1 MVSPRDL
8 YFLLLGL
15 VAAERGVELAI
26 STRNARRA
34 LARGAVE
41 SGRGHYPVMVAFHAL
56 FLGACAAEAL
66 ARPVPPAPLALL
78 AVLGALLA
86 QGLRWW
92 AVGALGER
100 WSTRILVVPG
110 EAPVTRGPY
119 RFLRHPNYLAVA
131 LEMACLPLAW
141 GSWRTA
147 LAFSIGN
154 AFLLAVRIPAEERAL
169 GPAWARAL
177 GDRPRLVPG
186 GRR

>member
-1 MVSPRDL
+1 MVSPRGL
-8 YFLLLGL
+8 YLLLVGL
-15 VAAERGVELAI
+15 FAAERGVELVL

-41 SGRGHYPVMVAFHAL
+41 SGRGHYPAMVAFHAL
-56 FLGACAAEAL
+56 FLAACAAEAL
-66 ARPVPPAPLALL
+66 ARPAPPGTVALL
-78 AVLGALLA
+78 AAAAAILA

-92 AVGALGER
+92 AVAALGER

-110 EAPVTRGPY
+110 EGPVTRGPY

-131 LEMACLPLAW
+131 LEIACLPLAW

-147 LAFSIGN
+147 LVFSVGN
-154 AFLLAVRIPAEERAL
+154 ALLLAVRIPAEERAL